1 MEEYIESITGYPS
14 IDKPW
19 LKYYSKEQINAPLPN
34 CSLYEYLY
42 ECNKDHFE
50 ECALNYFGKKITF
63 RRLFAL
69 IDETARAFVSIGVE
83 EGEIVPIV
91 TVSTVTSIVCFY
103 ALNKIGAV
111 SDFLNV
117 LVEKNDLEILFSEA
131 NAKVVIALDLFEE
144 KVIEAAQKN
153 NITVITFGLN
163 QEMPLFTNLG
173 YSVKMARHKNST
185 CKYEKKLV
193 WNKFINRQKNIQII
207 NRKKDPSTTCL
218 LAHTGGTT
226 GIPKA
231 VMLSDNAMN
240 AVVCQ
245 YINTSGI
252 ARGEVFLNLMIP
264 FVVYGILTNVHLPL
278 CIGLENVIIPK
289 FDANDWDKY
298 FEKYH
303 PNHILAVPV
312 YISPIV
318 KNPRL
323 QEMDLSC
330 FISAGVG
337 GDGMTNEI
345 EIDLNRFFQKHNSK
359 AVVLKGFGMTE
370 VCATAVVGFSYS
382 NKLGSAGI
390 PLPKVCIMIYDRENR
405 KELSYNQVGEVCIQS
420 PSKMIGYLNNEEAT
434 KQLFWTHDDG
444 SEWLHSGDLGYIDE
458 DGFLFL
464 VGRMKRIILTTK
476 DGVAY
481 KVFPNITEK
490 ILDSH
495 DDVIQ
500 SCIVGIKDG
509 DNQVLKAFVV
519 IKDIDSSTI
528 TKIENELKNRCE
540 DQLPVYSRPTFYE
553 FIEELP
559 LTAAGKVD
567 YRKLEEMYQ

>member
-303 PNHILAVPV
+303 PNHILAVPA